1 MTRVM
6 LVDDHGVVRA
16 GIRLVLERHG
26 FDIAGEAADVDAA
39 VAAAADLQPDVAVV
53 DLLLPLRGGIAAIA
67 EIGVVSAETRFVILS
82 NRTDTLA
89 VRQAFAAGAHGYV
102 SKHAGEETLVEALG
116 VVARGDHYLHPA
128 LGAALATPTPLLDED
143 LLSPRERDVLSLLA
157 LGHTNREIG
166 NLLAISA
173 RTAESHRLSI
183 MTKLRLRSR
192 SQLVLYALSRGLI
205 GPG

>member
-26 FDIAGEAADVDAA
+26 FEIVGEAADVDAA
-39 VAAAADLQPDVAVV
+39 IAAAADLQPDVAVV

-67 EIGVVSAETRFVILS
+67 EIGVVSPETRFVVLS
-82 NRTDTLA
+82 NRTDTL
-89 VRQAFAAGAHGYV
+89 
-102 SKHAGEETLVEALG
+102 G
-116 VVARGDHYLHPA
+116 VVARGDRYLHPA

>member
-26 FDIAGEAADVDAA
+26 FDIAGEAADVDTA

-67 EIGVVSAETRFVILS
+67 EIGVVSPETRFVVLS

-89 VRQAFAAGAHGYV
+89 VRQA
-102 SKHAGEETLVEALG
+102 LG
-116 VVARGDHYLHPA
+116 VVARGDQYLHPA

>member
-1 MTRVM
+1 MTRVL

-16 GIRLVLERHG
+16 GLRLVLEWHG
-26 FDIAGEAADVDAA
+26 FEVTGEAADVDSA

-67 EIGVVSAETRFVILS
+67 EMGVVSPATRFVVLS

-102 SKHAGEETLVEALG
+102 SKHAGEETLVEALA
-116 VVARGDHYLHPA
+116 VVARGDQYLHPA
-128 LGAALATPTPLLDED
+128 LGASLATPEPLLDED

>member
-1 MTRVM
+1 M
-6 LVDDHGVVRA
+6 
-16 GIRLVLERHG
+16 
-26 FDIAGEAADVDAA
+26 
-39 VAAAADLQPDVAVV
+39 
-53 DLLLPLRGGIAAIA
+53 RGGIAAIA
-67 EIGVVSAETRFVILS
+67 EMGQVAPETRFVVLS

-89 VRQAFAAGAHGYV
+89 VRQAFAGGAHGYV

-116 VVARGDHYLHPA
+116 VVASGEQYLHHS
-128 LGAALATPTPLLDED
+128 LGAAMAAPDPLLDED